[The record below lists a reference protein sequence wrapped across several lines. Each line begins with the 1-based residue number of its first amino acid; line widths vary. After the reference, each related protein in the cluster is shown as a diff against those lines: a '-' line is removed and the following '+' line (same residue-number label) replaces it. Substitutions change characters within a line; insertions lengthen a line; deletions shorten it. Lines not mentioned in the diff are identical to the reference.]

1 MTVKAWLDGDRFDL
15 ETLAYLF
22 AVGKVQVVYDDD
34 RNSYYLTAP
43 DIDNP
48 SEDGR
53 FDIPAE
59 SLIRRMNGLARIYSS
74 GYRPVKLIARYTDS
88 NGRDY
93 QFISPTG
100 IASRAAV
107 GVPTVSN
114 AGDPMPDPPSPW
126 LDRLALADSND
137 DVAEVLNILGGQS
150 ESLGW
155 VDLYKIHEIIRD
167 SIKPKKIP
175 DLGWADKAT
184 DSAFTGSANLPGVSG
199 GHARHARMDG
209 VPKQTMTIDQGRA
222 YISDLVAKWM
232 ITLAEA

>member
-1 MTVKAWLDGDRFDL
+1 MTVKAWLNGDRFDL

-22 AVGKVQVVYDDD
+22 AVGEVQVIYDDD
-34 RNSYYLTAP
+34 QNSYFLTAP

-59 SLIRRMNGLARIYSS
+59 SLLRRMNGLARIYSP
-74 GYRPVKLIARYTDS
+74 GYRPVKLVAKYTDS

-93 QFISPTG
+93 QFIAPTG

-107 GVPTVSN
+107 GVPTVST
-114 AGDPMPDPPSPW
+114 AGDPIPDPPSPW

-137 DVAEVLNILGGQS
+137 DIAEVLNILGGQS

-155 VDLYKIHEIIRD
+155 VDLYKIYEIIRA
-167 SIKPKKIP
+167 SIKPKKIY

-184 DSAFTGSANLPGVSG
+184 DSAFTVSANLPCISG
-199 GHARHARMDG
+199 SDARHARLEG
-209 VPKQTMTIDQGRA
+209 SPKHTMTIDQGRA